1 MKLLLVFILVLV
13 QTEAFHRL
21 PMPCGAGLREKNW
34 PKYAKFSQIWS
45 YFSRTLKRSAKGS
58 NINVLKAFNI
68 SHSFYFSVFRKALE
82 FQALQDVID
91 NFMGLRKKVEP
102 AKKLGHI
109 RMIRMK

>member
-1 MKLLLVFILVLV
+1 MKLLLLFVLVVV

-21 PMPCGAGLREKNW
+21 PMPYGTGLREKNW

-58 NINVLKAFNI
+58 NINVIKAFNI
-68 SHSFYFSVFRKALE
+68 SRSFYFSVFRKALE

-91 NFMGLRKKVEP
+91 NLMGLRKKVEST
-102 AKKLGHI
+102 KKLGHI